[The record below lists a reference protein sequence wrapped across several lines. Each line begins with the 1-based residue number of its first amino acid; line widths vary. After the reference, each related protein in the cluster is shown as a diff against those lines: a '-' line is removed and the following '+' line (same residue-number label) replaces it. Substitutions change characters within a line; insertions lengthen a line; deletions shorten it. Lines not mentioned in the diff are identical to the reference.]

1 MVWSGCIT
9 STLQHQATAMIC
21 GSVMISS
28 AIPKQN
34 RSKTPFSWRHPC
46 EQAVCTMR
54 YPPKAPTFVTRQSLL
69 GMHALR
75 FFPSVSLG
83 YWGKFFGWPVPSL
96 AKDVRAGGV
105 SVIGRRFR
113 WDRRRSRAATWFPAR
128 SRAGARWG
136 TAYPSGGRGF
146 SGASGRSAPGAPPAR
161 RGSPFLPRNGEKEGR
176 GSAPGPRVFMAARSH
191 SLIFGI
197 VVSGTAESLLLP
209 VS

>member
-1 MVWSGCIT
+1 
-9 STLQHQATAMIC
+9 
-21 GSVMISS
+21 
-28 AIPKQN
+28 
-34 RSKTPFSWRHPC
+34 
-46 EQAVCTMR
+46 
-54 YPPKAPTFVTRQSLL
+54 
-69 GMHALR
+69 MHALR

-83 YWGKFFGWPVPSL
+83 YWGKFFGWPVPGL

-176 GSAPGPRVFMAARSH
+176 GQAPWTPAFMAARCH
-191 SLIFGI
+191 SLGLGI
-197 VVSGTAESLLLP
+197 VVPDTIEGLFPP
-209 VS
+209 VC